1 MSIETND
8 FKFESM
14 QDTVSI
20 GQYLN
25 SLCEGFSRQHL
36 VLRSEENTFVV
47 KPYGLLKFEIKA
59 RKKSD
64 RVKLK
69 LEISWKDG
77 IEEEDE
83 SSQLVISSKT

>member
-1 MSIETND
+1 MLAETSD

-14 QDTVSI
+14 QDTGSI

-25 SLCEGFSRQHL
+25 SLCEGFSKQHL
-36 VLRSEENTFVV
+36 VLSSEENKFIV
-47 KPYGLLKFEIKA
+47 KPHGLLKFEIKA

-77 IEEEDE
+77 IEEEAGNT
-83 SSQLVISSKT
+83 QLVISSKK